1 MSKTLDKVREVIAE
15 VLEVEQGD
23 ITIDSTPDT
32 LTTWDSLR
40 HLNIVLALE
49 SEIGIQLD
57 PDEIEKIVSVRDI
70 VEVIDAKC

>member
-32 LTTWDSLR
+32 LTNWDSLR